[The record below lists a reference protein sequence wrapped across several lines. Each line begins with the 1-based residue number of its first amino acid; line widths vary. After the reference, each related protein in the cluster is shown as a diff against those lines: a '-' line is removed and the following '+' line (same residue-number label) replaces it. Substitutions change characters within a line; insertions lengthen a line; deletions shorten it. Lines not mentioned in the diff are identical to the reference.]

1 MVCNYFLRDEMNPE
15 ALHNRLAGYAFLIE
29 KYRLNVMPNWHS
41 SLVSPTGTLRSAMK
55 EGQVESIYP
64 SSYWPGNSEGDHL
77 EFALKY
83 DGVNLGILSALFE
96 TIPKDQILG
105 YINSKPTGKYARKIW
120 FLFEFMTGE
129 NLPLPNLTLG
139 NYIEV
144 LEPELYYTTTPG
156 RRIQRQRVLNNLL
169 GGRSFCPV
177 IRRTEKLLIM
187 EGIDLRKRCEDI
199 VTAYPTELLRRAL
212 SYLYSKETKSSFE
225 IEHINPSASR
235 TEKFISLLKMA
246 EYKDFCDKPLLI
258 DLQNRIIDSR
268 FCDSDYRKNQNYVGQ
283 TLSYQKQRVHFI
295 CPKPAD
301 LPYLMEGLL
310 LSHQMM
316 KESMV
321 SAVVHAAAISYGFV
335 FLHPFEDGNGR
346 IHRFLIHNILS
357 RRELIPKGLMF
368 PVSVAMLKNPAIYDH
383 SLEAFSRPLL
393 SLIEYALDD
402 LGQMTVQ
409 SETGRWYRY
418 MDMTFQAEALYDF
431 VSLTIENELVEELNF
446 LVSYDKTKQA
456 IQAIV
461 DMPDRL
467 IDLFI
472 QLCLQNNGRL
482 SARKH
487 RAYFDFMT
495 DDELIRMENAVQS
508 GYENFI

>member
-1 MVCNYFLRDEMNPE
+1 M
-15 ALHNRLAGYAFLIE
+15 
-29 KYRLNVMPNWHS
+29 
-41 SLVSPTGTLRSAMK
+41 
-55 EGQVESIYP
+55 
-64 SSYWPGNSEGDHL
+64 
-77 EFALKY
+77 
-83 DGVNLGILSALFE
+83 
-96 TIPKDQILG
+96 
-105 YINSKPTGKYARKIW
+105 
-120 FLFEFMTGE
+120 
-129 NLPLPNLTLG
+129 
-139 NYIEV
+139 
-144 LEPELYYTTTPG
+144 
-156 RRIQRQRVLNNLL
+156 
-169 GGRSFCPV
+169 
-177 IRRTEKLLIM
+177 
-187 EGIDLRKRCEDI
+187 
-199 VTAYPTELLRRAL
+199 
-212 SYLYSKETKSSFE
+212 
-225 IEHINPSASR
+225 
-235 TEKFISLLKMA
+235 
-246 EYKDFCDKPLLI
+246 
-258 DLQNRIIDSR
+258 
-268 FCDSDYRKNQNYVGQ
+268 GQ
-283 TLSYQKQRVHFI
+283 TISRQKQRVHFI

-368 PVSVAMLKNPAIYDH
+368 PVSAAMLKNPAIYDH

-487 RAYFDFMT
+487 RAYFEFMT